1 LSDADKRFVA
11 ELSDDDTP
19 GNKPAVNLLRV
30 LDIRGV
36 LALNSAGTLRAE
48 ADRFLEQVLNSPVAL
63 NWGRAVARN
72 RQFQARP
79 AAINSRRSKPSSGCW
94 RPSCCKS
101 TRRPGTPRD
110 HCRL

>member
-36 LALNSAGTLRAE
+36 LALNSAGTLRAD

-72 RQFQARP
+72 RQFQGASGSDQLSTLEAKQWVL
-79 AAINSRRSKPSSGCW
+79 AAIMLQIDP
-94 RPSCCKS
+94 
-101 TRRPGTPRD
+101 TPRDARD